1 MLEGGP
7 LRLKPVPANWG
18 NRRIDRRIRLTW
30 ALQRARLVTR
40 LAQIAYQHLQSSKP
54 DEPSRACKPRAA
66 AIEAVPNLKSH
77 SRATTPEQLQQA
89 LDDAQAVILQAL
101 QSKDLQTRL
110 NAAKLMLRTR
120 AARERGWS

>member
-1 MLEGGP
+1 M
-7 LRLKPVPANWG
+7 V
-18 NRRIDRRIRLTW
+18 LTTGSTSQD
-30 ALQRARLVTR
+30 LFR
-40 LAQIAYQHLQSSKP
+40 S
-54 DEPSRACKPRAA
+54 D
-66 AIEAVPNLKSH
+66 AIEAIPKLKSLW
-77 SRATTPEQLQQA
+77 RAGTTEQLQQA